1 MINEK
6 LVQKI
11 EKTIHKDE
19 LKHLQ
24 DLSIFQDTTG
34 SYQLFNKYTITKT
47 NGSYEVG
54 FFTSSSTMLFWELKN
69 AVTWCTFDRR
79 NKIMD
84 SKRIVEL
91 DKKIARLDA
100 NISVH
105 QRMVKNSKNNEE
117 KLIYLAKLGEE
128 RLMLKRLTDELND
141 FILDSK
147 SWHAKRFNTKSH

>member
-6 LVQKI
+6 IFQKI
-11 EKTIHKDE
+11 EKTIHKDD

-24 DLSIFQDTTG
+24 DLSIFQDSTG
-34 SYQLFNKYTITKT
+34 TYQLFNKYTITKI

-54 FFTSSSTMLFWELKN
+54 FFTSSSTVVFWELKN

-84 SKRIVEL
+84 SKRILEL
-91 DKKIARLDA
+91 DKKLARLDA
-100 NISVH
+100 NIIVH
-105 QRMVKNSKNNEE
+105 QKMVKNSKNNEE

-128 RLMLKRLTDELND
+128 RLMLKRLTEELND
-141 FILDSK
+141 FIIDSK
-147 SWHAKRFNTKSH
+147 LWHTKRFNTKSH

>member
-24 DLSIFQDTTG
+24 DLSIFQDATG

-79 NKIMD
+79 NRIMD
-84 SKRIVEL
+84 SKRIIEL
-91 DKKIARLDA
+91 DNKIARLDA

-105 QRMVKNSKNNEE
+105 HRMVKNSKNNEE
-117 KLIYLAKLGEE
+117 KLIYLAKLNEDKFQKKAMSEE
-128 RLMLKRLTDELND
+128 LQKY
-141 FILDSK
+141 IAHSYV
-147 SWHAKRFNTKSH
+147 WQQKRFGLKP

>member
-6 LVQKI
+6 IFQKI
-11 EKTIHKDE
+11 EKTIHKDD

-24 DLSIFQDTTG
+24 DLSIFQDSTG
-34 SYQLFNKYTITKT
+34 TYQLFNKYTITKI

-54 FFTSSSTMLFWELKN
+54 FFTSSSTLIFWELKN

-84 SKRIVEL
+84 SKRIIEL
-91 DKKIARLDA
+91 DKKLARLDA
-100 NISVH
+100 NIIVH
-105 QRMVKNSKNNEE
+105 QKMVKNSKNNEE

-128 RLMLKRLTDELND
+128 RLMLKRLTEELND
-141 FILDSK
+141 FIIDSK

>member
-6 LVQKI
+6 IFQKI
-11 EKTIHKDE
+11 EQTIHKDD

-24 DLSIFQDTTG
+24 DLSIFQDATG
-34 SYQLFNKYTITKT
+34 KYQLFNKYTITKI

-54 FFTSSSTMLFWELKN
+54 FFTSSSTILFWELKN

-84 SKRIVEL
+84 SKRILEL
-91 DKKIARLDA
+91 DKKLARLDT
-100 NISVH
+100 NIVVH
-105 QRMVKNSKNNEE
+105 QKMVKNSKNNEE

-128 RLMLKRLTDELND
+128 RLMLKRLTEELND

-147 SWHAKRFNTKSH
+147 LWHSKRFNTKSH